1 MGCYT
6 CQDQLRVRSS
16 ACQANV
22 LQATALEVLAPH
34 GPPPS
39 VAATGDSFLVRE
51 TMGFTVA
58 VGLLTVMLLGVDANK
73 YDLLIKPN
81 HHVLL

>member
-6 CQDQLRVRSS
+6 CQDQLRVLSS
-16 ACQANV
+16 ACHANV
-22 LQATALEVLAPH
+22 LQASALEVLVP
-34 GPPPS
+34 PVIPPS
-39 VAATGDSFLVRE
+39 VAATGDSFRLRE
-51 TMGFTVA
+51 TMGFTLA

-81 HHVLL
+81 HHVLF